1 MAYEFNKEQVLE
13 AIKGSYGIVSQIA
26 RSLGCTWNTAQT
38 YTNRWAE
45 TRQAYQDENERSLDH
60 TEGKM
65 LEAIKNSD
73 GPMIRF
79 HLSTKG
85 KRRGYVTGT
94 QLTGEDGG
102 TIKIQV
108 VGFDAKRV

>member
-1 MAYEFNKEQVLE
+1 VKYAFTREQVLE
-13 AIKGSYGIVSQIA
+13 AIDGSYGIMSHVA
-26 RSLGCTWNTAQT
+26 DVLCCEWHTAEK
-38 YTNRWAE
+38 YVNKWAE
-45 TRQAYQDENERSLDH
+45 TRRAYEDENERSIDNS
-60 TEGKM
+60 ESKM
-65 LEAIKNSD
+65 REAIDGGD

-79 HLSTKG
+79 HLATKG